1 LILAPERGSVTD
13 PVDAG
18 DADGSTD
25 VLAEIRAFLI
35 ADVRGYTLFTQQRGD
50 EAAAKLAAKFAQ
62 VAREGVQ
69 ARAGRV
75 IELRGDEALCVFP
88 SPRQAIRAAVDL
100 QDRFVDET
108 LADPALPLG
117 VGIGLDAG
125 EAVPVEGGYRGGALN
140 LAARLC
146 GQAGPG
152 QILASREIVH
162 LARRVEGVTYAD
174 RGEVT
179 FKGLPD
185 PVKVIEVSS
194 ETGPASAR
202 LAPILPKREAP
213 PPPEPPPRRIP
224 RPLLIATLALVVVAA
239 AIITP
244 GVLLGGRGPALT
256 RLGPNSVGRIDP
268 TVGAFV
274 ETFPVGEDPT
284 GVAIGEDGDV
294 WVINQGDSTV
304 TRIDPGPG
312 EVTPGK
318 STLGIPTGVAAGE
331 GVVWITNG
339 FGSQIGTQ
347 VVVVD
352 PANDSVEVAF
362 PSANDEKAIVVAF
375 DSVWLADADRDR
387 VLRYDPE
394 NPSAEPIVIPVDEDI
409 IADAAPRFL
418 AVGSGPAAGIWVV
431 NELGDT
437 VVRIDPQTNEV
448 ADRIQVDAPT
458 AVAADDSGLWVTS
471 EANDQVHR
479 FDPVGRRT
487 VRTFQYADGIP
498 DGPTTIATGPSGVW
512 VGSDLET
519 VVVRIDPDTNAVDPL
534 RLGGI
539 TGGLA
544 VDGNGDVWVTVR
556 AQRA

>member
-1 LILAPERGSVTD
+1 VTD

-25 VLAEIRAFLI
+25 IPAEIRAFLI

-88 SPRQAIRAAVDL
+88 SPRQAIRAAVEL

-108 LADPALPLG
+108 LADPAIPLG

-152 QILASREIVH
+152 EILASREIVH

-202 LAPILPKREAP
+202 LAPILPKREP
-213 PPPEPPPRRIP
+213 SPSPEPSPPRMP
-224 RPLLIATLALVVVAA
+224 RRLMIASLALVVVAV
-239 AIITP
+239 AIIIP
-244 GVLLGGRGPALT
+244 AMLFGGGGPALT
-256 RLGPNSVGRIDP
+256 RVEPNSVGRIDP

-274 ETFPVGEDPT
+274 QTFAVGEDPT
-284 GVAIGEDGDV
+284 GVAIGEDGAV

-331 GVVWITNG
+331 GAVWITNG

-352 PANDSVEVAF
+352 PADDSVEVAF
-362 PSANDEKAIVVAF
+362 PSANDEKAIAVAF
-375 DSVWLADADRDR
+375 GSIWLADADRDR
-387 VLRYDPE
+387 VLRYEPE
-394 NPSAEPIVIPVDEDI
+394 NPSAEPIVIPVDEDE

-431 NELGDT
+431 NELGDA
-437 VVRIDPQTNEV
+437 VVRIEPETNEV
-448 ADRIQVDAPT
+448 ADRIGVDAPT
-458 AVAADDSGLWVTS
+458 AVAADGSGVWVTS

-498 DGPTTIATGPSGVW
+498 DGPTMIVTGPSGVW

-519 VVVRIDPDTNAVDPL
+519 VVVRIDPRTNAVDPL

-544 VDGNGDVWVTVR
+544 VEGNGDVWVTVR
-556 AQRA
+556 AQQA